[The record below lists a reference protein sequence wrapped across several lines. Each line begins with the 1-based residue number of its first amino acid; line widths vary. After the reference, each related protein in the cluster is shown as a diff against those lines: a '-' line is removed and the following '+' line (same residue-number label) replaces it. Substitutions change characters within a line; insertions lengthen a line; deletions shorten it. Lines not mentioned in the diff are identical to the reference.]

1 MGRHGLAI
9 AGLLLVAGAALLADV
24 APRQG
29 QPWWTSHAAITRGAR
44 DVATGSCISCHPLAG
59 VSEAGAAV
67 DLTHVGRRRTV
78 PWLLHELAHPT
89 SARPPIPPGQ
99 LRDIAAYLANLR

>member
-1 MGRHGLAI
+1 MSHRGLIMGA
-9 AGLLLVAGAALLADV
+9 LLLVGGAALLAGV
-24 APRQG
+24 LPRQG
-29 QPWWTSHAAITRGAR
+29 QPWWADHAAIARGAR

-67 DLTHVGRRRTV
+67 DLTHVGRRRSV

-89 SARPPIPPGQ
+89 SARPPIAPGQ